1 MRTRNIGWL
10 GAGLLAATSAGAH
23 HSFGTFLMN
32 ESIELS
38 GVVTKFD
45 YVNPHA
51 WLHFDATGADG
62 KTTSYRCE
70 MRSATTL
77 RRSGWTPEMFA
88 AGTRLTVQGS
98 PDRVDPHACYV
109 STLVFADGT
118 KLDRYGQRIE
128 AAPAVERAARTPTGE
143 RNLAGDWAQEQLV
156 MTDPKGLNG
165 TLVPLS
171 KAGTFTPG
179 GVPEGQR
186 EIAGARGTAEAN
198 AGGLPAARPP
208 PRAAVELTDA
218 GKTAMDALVALPR
231 AVRSCMQGSIIS
243 DWGGEGV
250 NRITQSADAIKLQ
263 YGRLGLERSIYMNL
277 AAHPAS
283 VAASRAGHSIGRWE
297 NDVLVVD
304 TVGFLPGTLTG
315 TTPHSDKL
323 HVVERFTL
331 DATTTALK
339 REYTA
344 EDPTYFT
351 AAYSGSDTVSAS
363 SVPYAAEACE
373 DLTPNAASA
382 AAPAPTPTR

>member
-1 MRTRNIGWL
+1 
-10 GAGLLAATSAGAH
+10 
-23 HSFGTFLMN
+23 MN
-32 ESIELS
+32 ESIELT

-143 RNLAGDWAQEQLV
+143 PNLAGDWAQEQLV

-171 KAGTFTPG
+171 KAGTFAPG

-198 AGGLPAARPP
+198 AGGLPLARPP
-208 PRAAVELTDA
+208 PRAAVALTAA
-218 GKTAMDALVALPR
+218 GQTAMDAVVALPR
-231 AVRSCMQGSIIS
+231 SVRSCMQGSIIS

-250 NRITQSADAIKLQ
+250 NRITQSTDTIKLE
-263 YGRLGLERSIYMNL
+263 YGRLGLERTIYMKL

-283 VAASRAGHSIGRWE
+283 VAATPR
-297 NDVLVVD
+297 
-304 TVGFLPGTLTG
+304 GTLDRPVG
-315 TTPHSDKL
+315 ERRARRRHRGILARDSDRHDAAQRQAARGRTVHARRDDDGVEARL
-323 HVVERFTL
+323 HRGGSHL
-331 DATTTALK
+331 LHCGLL
-339 REYTA
+339 
-344 EDPTYFT
+344 
-351 AAYSGSDTVSAS
+351 GSDTVSPS
-363 SVPYAAEACE
+363 NVPYAAEACE
-373 DLTPNAASA
+373 DLTPNAAP
-382 AAPAPTPTR
+382 APAPAPAAIVSAR

>member
-1 MRTRNIGWL
+1 MTTLRIGWL
-10 GAGLLAATSAGAH
+10 GAGLLVAGSAGAH

-32 ESIELS
+32 ENIELK
-38 GVVTKFD
+38 GVVAKFD

-51 WLHFDATGADG
+51 WLHVDVTGADG
-62 KTTSYRCE
+62 KTAEYRCE

-88 AGTRLTVQGS
+88 AGTRVTVQGS

-109 STLVFADGT
+109 SSLIFADGT

-128 AAPAVERAARTPTGE
+128 AQPLAERAARTASGE
-143 RNLAGDWAQEQLV
+143 PNIAGDWAQEQLV
-156 MTDPKGLNG
+156 MTDPRGLNG

-171 KAGTFTPG
+171 KAGTFAPG

-186 EIAGARGTAEAN
+186 EIAGARGTPEAN
-198 AGGLPAARPP
+198 SGGLPLNRPP
-208 PRAAVELTDA
+208 PRAAVALTDA
-218 GKTAMDALVALPR
+218 GKAEMDKLVALPR
-231 AVRSCMQGSIIS
+231 AVRSCLPGSIVS

-250 NRITQSADAIKLQ
+250 NRITQGADTIKLQ
-263 YGRLGLERSIYMNL
+263 YGRLGLERTIYMKL
-277 AAHPAS
+277 AAHPANA
-283 VAASRAGHSIGRWE
+283 VPSRAGHSIGRWE

-331 DATTTALK
+331 DATTMALK

-344 EDPTYFT
+344 EDPAYFT
-351 AAYSGSDTVSAS
+351 AAFSGADTVSPS
-363 SVPYAAEACE
+363 NVPYAAEACE
-373 DLTPNAASA
+373 DLTPTPT
-382 AAPAPTPTR
+382 AAPAPSR